1 MVKRTVFPMIAPGT
15 VSSEPSGLFE
25 YGSGTWMLSPQ
36 ISMPIF
42 DLGAWSALKVTKV
55 EREIAL
61 AQYEAAIQTAF
72 REVADALAK
81 NYTLG
86 DQMAARQSLVSA
98 TEATCWIS
106 NARYEKG
113 VDIYLNVLDAQ
124 RSLCAAQQGPISAR
138 LADLTNRV
146 RLYAALG
153 GGGRS

>member
-1 MVKRTVFPMIAPGT
+1 
-15 VSSEPSGLFE
+15 
-25 YGSGTWMLSPQ
+25 
-36 ISMPIF
+36 
-42 DLGAWSALKVTKV
+42 
-55 EREIAL
+55 
-61 AQYEAAIQTAF
+61 
-72 REVADALAK
+72 
-81 NYTLG
+81 
-86 DQMAARQSLVSA
+86 MAARQSLVSA

-153 GGGRS
+153 GGDRS